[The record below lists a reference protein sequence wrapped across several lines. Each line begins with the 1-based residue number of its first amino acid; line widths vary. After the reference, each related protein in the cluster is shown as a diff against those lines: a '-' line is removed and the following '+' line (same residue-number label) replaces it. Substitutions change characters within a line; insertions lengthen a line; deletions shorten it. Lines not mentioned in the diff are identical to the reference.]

1 MNKRTFIILF
11 ILLST
16 QLSAQSNWKQFWQ
29 QSAPH
34 KMWVVFHPF
43 KAKKAS
49 EISFEA
55 TRVSDS
61 IAKTDLLDK
70 DIAGGQADAF
80 RHAYWMARLHQKI
93 GKCAA
98 LSLGKA
104 HEKANYK
111 TFKKNKFEDGIL
123 PDQAS
128 KEMDLFNNK
137 VGLGFTKKGISTDS
151 NELTLKIVNAILM
164 GDLKVIKKDTVGNY
178 LTCDGELIPA
188 GELLHS
194 WKNHKCLIP
203 SNKKMIE

>member
-1 MNKRTFIILF
+1 MNKRSFIIVL
-11 ILLST
+11 ILLSS
-16 QLSAQSNWKQFWQ
+16 QLSAQSNWENFRKQ
-29 QSAPH
+29 STPH
-34 KMWVVFHPF
+34 KMWILFHPF

-55 TRVSDS
+55 TRISDS

-70 DIAGGQADAF
+70 DIAGGQVDAF
-80 RHAYWMARLHQKI
+80 RHAYWMARLRQKI

-104 HEKANYK
+104 HERDNYK

-137 VGLGFTKKGISTDS
+137 VGLGFTKKGISADR
-151 NELTLKIVNAILM
+151 NEIINQIINTILK
-164 GDLKVIKKDTVGNY
+164 GDLKIIKKDSVGNY
-178 LTCDGELIPA
+178 LTCEGALIPSTA
-188 GELLHS
+188 LLHS
-194 WKNHKCLIP
+194 WKNNKCIIP
-203 SNKKMIE
+203 SNK